1 MQVDIASATGI
12 TLIGIILTATVG
24 NGMTLFII
32 ARYDPLRDVT
42 GMFLANLAVADLLQ
56 SIFGMPLI
64 ATSAFRE
71 EWIFGDTLC
80 VISGASNSLFCITSI
95 LTLTAVSV
103 DRYLAIVHP
112 FKHQSYLTVKRA
124 KFVLLY
130 IWLQATVAALLPVF
144 GWSRYEIN
152 SLN

>member
-1 MQVDIASATGI
+1 MQVDIASGTGI
-12 TLIGIILTATVG
+12 TVIGIILTATLG

-80 VISGASNSLFCITSI
+80 VISGVSNSPVLHHLHT
-95 LTLTAVSV
+95 
-103 DRYLAIVHP
+103 D
-112 FKHQSYLTVKRA
+112 TVCG
-124 KFVLLY
+124 L
-130 IWLQATVAALLPVF
+130 
-144 GWSRYEIN
+144 S
-152 SLN
+152 